1 MARVRSDKKM
11 AEFFT
16 QHLLTLYFYCLE
28 GANRQMSTEV
38 TSRIGQD
45 LVPQDNLVGMLV
57 QIAWTG
63 FFVLYMFYGQ
73 RLQVKIMLREI
84 ESSLFRL
91 KLIRDKS
98 RSIAVS
104 TIKDMGEVNGDPT
117 VRVDRI
123 LEHIDILPV
132 TYDPSNVIRRLE
144 HIIDVRDFR
153 FKDEVKLMVPE
164 ADETQ
169 VNNMTNMLE
178 AALALNQIYKI
189 VRHFY
194 LMGKKTSSF
203 YIILQLQMIL
213 PQVMKEAQAFA
224 GALTAFRLGQP
235 IGDGVGALVAAR
247 LMYGR
252 DEREVSRDIVVS
264 EVPIEGR
271 TAYVLKAKGPGGNVG
286 TPGEAVKRI
295 LDEKEGRIERLIVI
309 DAAQKLEGEKPGEVI
324 EGIGVAIGGPHVE
337 KYKVE
342 EVATKYRI
350 PVNAILIKEG
360 IGDVVSTMRKEI
372 SNSVEEVTTR
382 IKRIIRETTKEGDSV
397 IIAGVGNT
405 MGIGQ

>member
-1 MARVRSDKKM
+1 
-11 AEFFT
+11 
-16 QHLLTLYFYCLE
+16 
-28 GANRQMSTEV
+28 MSTEV
-38 TSRIGQD
+38 AAGIGQG
-45 LVPQDNLVGMLV
+45 LFPQDDLIGMLV
-57 QIAWTG
+57 QIAWLG

-91 KLIRDKS
+91 RLIRDRG

-104 TIKDMGEVNGDPT
+104 AIKEIGKANEDPT

-123 LEHIDILPV
+123 MEHIDILPV

-194 LMGKKTSSF
+194 LTGKKTSSF

-213 PQVMKEAQAFA
+213 PQVMKEARAFA
-224 GALTAFRLGQP
+224 GALTAFTLGQP
-235 IGDGVGALVAAR
+235 IGDGVGALVAAK
-247 LMYGR
+247 LMHGR
-252 DEREVSRDIVVS
+252 DEREISRDVIVS

-286 TPGEAVKRI
+286 KPGEAVRQI
-295 LDEKEGRIERLIVI
+295 LEEQEGKIERLIVI
-309 DAAQKLEGEKPGEVI
+309 DAAQKLEGEKPGEVV
-324 EGIGVAIGGPHVE
+324 EGTGVAIGGPGVE

-342 EVATKYRI
+342 EIATKYKVPI
-350 PVNAILIKEG
+350 NAILIKEG

-372 SNSVEEVTTR
+372 TNSVEEVTGR
-382 IKRIIRETTKEGDSV
+382 IRRIILETTKEGDHV

-405 MGIGQ
+405 MGIAQ